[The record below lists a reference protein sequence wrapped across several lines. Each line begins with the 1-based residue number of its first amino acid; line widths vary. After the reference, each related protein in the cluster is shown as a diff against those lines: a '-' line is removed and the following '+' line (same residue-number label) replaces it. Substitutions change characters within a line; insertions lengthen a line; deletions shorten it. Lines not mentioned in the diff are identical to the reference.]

1 MKKILKVIGIFLL
14 AIVVLITSL
23 GIFAYFSAYPTSML
37 IRKLFEG
44 GIAVEPTNYA
54 EIVEK
59 VDITLDLSYDSTEK
73 SNTFD
78 LIKPK
83 NATGKEPLIIWVHGG
98 AFVGGDKQDVLEY
111 AVQIAAEGFAVASMN
126 YRLAPEAT
134 FPSPLNQ
141 LGEMYQYIIGNE
153 KTLGVSA
160 DTLIL
165 AGDSA
170 GAHIVS
176 QFVMV
181 QNDPAYANQ
190 LNLSPV
196 MEKGNVAGMVL
207 LCGPYDLQGLAT
219 MMGDSWIMNFF
230 AERLAWAY
238 LGDKTWR
245 TNGMLDKMSIIPHV
259 TKDFPTSFISD
270 GNKGTFT
277 EDGMALRDRL
287 RELGVPVTDAFYDI
301 SVEELQH
308 EYQFKMDLESS
319 QKTMTKLIA
328 FLKGI

>member
-1 MKKILKVIGIFLL
+1 MKKILKIIGIFLL

-111 AVQIAAEGFAVASMN
+111 AVQIAAEGFAVVSMN

-153 KTLGVSA
+153 K
-160 DTLIL
+160 
-165 AGDSA
+165 
-170 GAHIVS
+170 
-176 QFVMV
+176 
-181 QNDPAYANQ
+181 
-190 LNLSPV
+190 
-196 MEKGNVAGMVL
+196 NVG
-207 LCGPYDLQGLAT
+207 CQC
-219 MMGDSWIMNFF
+219 
-230 AERLAWAY
+230 
-238 LGDKTWR
+238 
-245 TNGMLDKMSIIPHV
+245 
-259 TKDFPTSFISD
+259 
-270 GNKGTFT
+270 
-277 EDGMALRDRL
+277 
-287 RELGVPVTDAFYDI
+287 
-301 SVEELQH
+301 
-308 EYQFKMDLESS
+308 
-319 QKTMTKLIA
+319 
-328 FLKGI
+328 